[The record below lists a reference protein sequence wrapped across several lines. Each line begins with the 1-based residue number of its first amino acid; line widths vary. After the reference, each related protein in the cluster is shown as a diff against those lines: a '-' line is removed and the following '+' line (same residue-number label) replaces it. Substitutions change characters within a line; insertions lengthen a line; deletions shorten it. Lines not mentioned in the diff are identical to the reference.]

1 MKKMLIFVGFVLL
14 TVCMHAQSII
24 INKKWLEHD
33 VTKNGIKGMKI
44 HVDFNAK
51 NMKGKQ
57 GKVIVYFE
65 YPKGTG
71 LKDTNGSYCTKLGL
85 VCVSE
90 KFTPSYENSHYSDFS
105 LFMPIDEIHMKKG
118 KLTYYCDIR
127 ILDISSGKFLNGNT
141 YLSFTGTSQG
151 DNAYN
156 HYANNSNRRNDKSNR
171 SVQTWREELGYGMFA
186 INQGDPNGV
195 RQRTIYRAC
204 VACRGSVL
212 CGNCHGMKMCTI
224 CNGQGGIITA
234 GYGNYLPCAACGQTG
249 RCGVCHGTGK
259 CVCANSDYPGYMP
272 GSTIVVGPD
281 GKVIYNSRDYD
292 SGSSSS
298 ASSSSRS
305 SSHSSSRGTCSKCG
319 GRRYESTSY
328 QYAAGSSSGWMPPYH
343 NSASN
348 TCPYCNYKTDHYH
361 YPCTECRG
369 YGHN

>member
-1 MKKMLIFVGFVLL
+1 MKKLIILFTFVLV
-14 TVCMHAQSII
+14 TIGAYAQSVV
-24 INKKWLEHD
+24 INNKWIEHD
-33 VTKNGIKGMKI
+33 VTQNGVKGMKI
-44 HVDFNAK
+44 HIDFNAK
-51 NMKGKQ
+51 NMKGRK
-57 GKVIVYFE
+57 GDVIVYFE

-71 LKDTNGSYCTKLGL
+71 LKDLNGRYRTKNGN

-90 KFTPSYENSHYSDFS
+90 YFTPKYDNSHYSDFII
-105 LFMPIDEIHMKKG
+105 FMPIDEIHMKKG

-127 ILDISSGKFLNGNT
+127 IQDTSTGKFLNGNT

-151 DNAYN
+151 DNANN
-156 HYANNSNRRNDKSNR
+156 HYANNSNKRNDNSNR

-186 INQGDPNGV
+186 INQGDPNGA

-212 CGNCHGMKMCTI
+212 CGNCRGTRMCTI

-234 GYGNYLPCAACGQTG
+234 GYGRYLPCAACGQTG

-259 CVCANSDYPGYMP
+259 CVCANSEYPGYMP

-298 ASSSSRS
+298 ASSSRS

-328 QYAAGSSSGWMPPYH
+328 QYAAASSSGWMPPYH
-343 NSASN
+343 NSGGDS
-348 TCPYCNYKTDHYH
+348 CPYCNYKTDHYH
-361 YPCTECRG
+361 YPCSECRG